1 MDFVFIFKGI
11 TVMSITAS
19 KRVKLQPSESFRN
32 FIFELGRA
40 ELDSQIETF
49 HRAIAVR
56 GAFAFVANKKSMY

>member
-1 MDFVFIFKGI
+1 
-11 TVMSITAS
+11 MSITAS